1 MSKEVAA
8 EIEIVTLARH
18 IFLADVSTFFHL
30 SQLSPCTVRK
40 RQKMRKDLLTRFNE
54 NADRKW
60 PDGHER
66 FYRIGCVTIR

>member
-1 MSKEVAA
+1 
-8 EIEIVTLARH
+8 
-18 IFLADVSTFFHL
+18 
-30 SQLSPCTVRK
+30 
-40 RQKMRKDLLTRFNE
+40 MRKDLLTRFNE